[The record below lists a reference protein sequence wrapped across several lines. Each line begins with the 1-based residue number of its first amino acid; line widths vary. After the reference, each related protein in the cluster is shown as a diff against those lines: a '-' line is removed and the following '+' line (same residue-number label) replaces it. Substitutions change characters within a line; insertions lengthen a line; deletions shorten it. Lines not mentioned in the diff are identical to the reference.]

1 MSPVRTKPVGQVAFG
16 RVAVEAVVAR
26 SVLTPTSGFMSQY
39 DFTLNP
45 YSGCTFGCDYCYARF
60 FAPSADQRASW
71 GQWVA
76 VKTNACELVTQACR
90 RRMLKSGDK
99 VYLSSVTD
107 PYQPIEKQ
115 LGLTRAILTAI
126 LDSGMQPRLTVQT
139 RSPVVTRDI
148 DLFRQFDRLRVNV
161 TVTTDSEEVRRRY
174 EPHSPSIAAR
184 FKALKVLASAGIEIG
199 VSISPMLPIVDVE
212 SFAVRLAT
220 LNAAEYV
227 TQYLKAGRS
236 RFASG
241 TSIDAA
247 RRLREDGW
255 GQREYQKAR
264 EMVAK
269 TLGIQKRLL
278 EGVEGYAPA

>member
-1 MSPVRTKPVGQVAFG
+1 
-16 RVAVEAVVAR
+16 
-26 SVLTPTSGFMSQY
+26 MSQY

-90 RRMLKSGDK
+90 SGMLKSGDK

-126 LDSGMQPRLTVQT
+126 LNSGMQPRLTVQT

-148 DLFRQFDRLRVNV
+148 DLFRQFDRIRVNV
-161 TVTTDSEEVRRRY
+161 TVTTDSEEVRQRY

-184 FKALKVLASAGIEIG
+184 FKTLDVLAAAGIRTG
-199 VSISPMLPIVDVE
+199 VSISPMLPILDAE
-212 SFAVRLAT
+212 SFGSRLAA
-220 LNAAEYV
+220 LGADEYV
-227 TQYLKAGRS
+227 TQYLKPARS
-236 RFASG
+236 RFAAG
-241 TSIDAA
+241 TNVEA
-247 RRLREDGW
+247 LQKVTEDRW
-255 GQREYQKAR
+255 GPREYRLTR
-264 EMVAK
+264 E
-269 TLGIQKRLL
+269 TLSRVLGTEKQLL